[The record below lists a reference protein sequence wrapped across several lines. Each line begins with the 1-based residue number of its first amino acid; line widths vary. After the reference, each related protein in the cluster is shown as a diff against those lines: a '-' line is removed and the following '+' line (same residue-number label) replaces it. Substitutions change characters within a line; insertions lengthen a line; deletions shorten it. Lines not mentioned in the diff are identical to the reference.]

1 MNVRRARTALLAPT
15 LLVAGLPFAVAP
27 PAHANPDILV
37 GCTPLGLVLAFELA
51 NDESKYPGGDTIVLS
66 SGCTYS
72 LTERYGDTEDA
83 LPRIPSS
90 SAITVRGNGAII
102 ERAAGAPSFG
112 LTDVSGDLLMQ
123 NLTMREFWGFN
134 GAYLWVSGSAVL
146 SDVTI
151 TNTPPTGQQ
160 EASVEV
166 SAAGTLAMIDSVVE
180 NQFDV
185 DGGAGGAINNEG
197 YAVVQDS
204 TFRNNTVRLI
214 SGGIGVQVGGAISN
228 SGTMFVYDST
238 FDSNH
243 ARATGGAIRNSGV
256 LEVHGSSFTGN
267 SANFGGAI
275 DNNGSADLIVT
286 GSYFGENEAA
296 IDGGALD
303 NGSSGLAQV
312 EDSTFWRNEA
322 GSDGGAVANALGVR
336 LEQVTMAEND
346 ADTGDSVYSSAG
358 AVSLEASVL
367 GSSSSH
373 CAGSVLDFG
382 DNVVHPS
389 AGTCGADFTVGDPKL
404 LAPALRGGDTKTMAL
419 GAGSAAFDAGGS
431 SCDSSDQRGFTRPR
445 GAACDAGALE
455 NQPPTAPGAPTLA
468 AGHVSPNRG
477 SFGLTWT
484 PGTDPDGT
492 PLSWVLTEQRSDQHA
507 FASVGTTTTNARQF
521 AGHPE
526 GVWRFR
532 VTASDGNLASG
543 SSPTSSAVKV
553 DQTAPTL
560 PVPAT
565 DRTAEYADDGG
576 WFADQVSVSF
586 DGSTDPDLVDG
597 SAGSGVAS
605 YSLPQVFATSGLH
618 TATGTA
624 TDGAGN
630 VSAAAALSVQ
640 VDATPP
646 VVGFDSC
653 PSAVV
658 LGSSAQAAWSASDAH
673 SGLATPAT
681 GTIAL
686 DTSTIATRTVTATA
700 DDNVGH
706 ASSATCTF
714 DVVYAFTGFSKPL
727 LNPPST
733 ATVRAGDTVQ
743 VSWSLSGFQGLG
755 VLEAGFPASAPI
767 TCGTSP
773 SLTTGTP
780 TTSRRGLQY
789 LASPTGRYTY
799 GWTTSTAWAGT
810 CRQLVVLLDDGT
822 YHRANVRFS

>member
-1 MNVRRARTALLAPT
+1 MNVRRARTALIAPT
-15 LLVAGLPFAVAP
+15 LLVAGLPLAVAP

-37 GCTPLGLVLAFELA
+37 GCTALGLVLAFELA

-90 SAITVRGNGAII
+90 TAITVRGNGAII

-160 EASVEV
+160 EAAVEV
-166 SAAGTLAMIDSVVE
+166 GSAGTLAMIDSVVE

-204 TFRNNTVRLI
+204 TF
-214 SGGIGVQVGGAISN
+214 
-228 SGTMFVYDST
+228 
-238 FDSNH
+238 DSNH

-256 LEVHGSSFTGN
+256 LEVHDSSFTGN

-336 LEQVTMAEND
+336 LEQVTLAEND

-358 AVSLEASVL
+358 AVSLEAAVL
-367 GSSSSH
+367 AGSSSH

-382 DNVVHPS
+382 DNVVHPA
-389 AGTCGADFTVGDPKL
+389 AGSCGADFTVGDPKL
-404 LAPALRGGDTKTMAL
+404 LAPALRGGATKTMAL
-419 GAGSAAFDAGGS
+419 GDGSAAFDAGGS
-431 SCDSSDQRGFTRPR
+431 SCDASDQRGFTRPR

-455 NQPPTAPGAPTLA
+455 NQPPTTPGTPTL
-468 AGHVSPNRG
+468 GGSSTSPNAG
-477 SFGLTWT
+477 SYQLTWAAS
-484 PGTDPDGT
+484 TDPDGT
-492 PLSWVLTEQRSDQHA
+492 PLSYRLLERRSDQFFFTQVA
-507 FASVGTTTTNARQF
+507 VTTTVSRSFGSHA
-521 AGHPE
+521 E
-526 GVWRFR
+526 GSWDYR
-532 VTASDGNLASG
+532 VQATDGNLASSNSATSADVVVDLTG
-543 SSPTSSAVKV
+543 PSTPTASA
-553 DQTAPTL
+553 DRAP
-560 PVPAT
+560 
-565 DRTAEYADDGG
+565 DYADGGG
-576 WFADQVSVSF
+576 WYADGVTVAF
-586 DGSTDPDLVDG
+586 GGSTDPDLVDG

-605 YSLPQVFATSGLH
+605 YTAAQQFATSGSH
-618 TATGTA
+618 TAEGVA
-624 TDGAGN
+624 VDAVGN
-630 VSAAAALSVQ
+630 ESDAAFLDVQ

-646 VVGFDSC
+646 SVGFDAC
-653 PSAVV
+653 APDVL
-658 LGSSAQAAWSASDAH
+658 LGSAAAAAWSASDAH
-673 SGLATPAT
+673 SGLATPAA
-681 GTIAL
+681 GSIPL
-686 DTSTIATRTVTATA
+686 DTATIGSRSVGTTAT
-700 DDNVGH
+700 DNVGH
-706 ASSATCTF
+706 DT
-714 DVVYAFTGFSKPL
+714 D
-727 LNPPST
+727 
-733 ATVRAGDTVQ
+733 AGCDYRVIYDF
-743 VSWSLSGFQGLG
+743 SGFQRPVVNPPGMLTVVAGDQVVLKFSLAGDQGLD
-755 VLEAGFPASAPI
+755 VLAPGYPQSAPI
-767 TCGTSP
+767 ACGTSP
-773 SLTTGTP
+773 ELTGGEP
-780 TTSRRGLQY
+780 TTSRRGLQFV
-789 LASPTGRYTY
+789 PRGGGRYSY
-799 GWTTSTAWAGT
+799 AWSSSAAWAGT
-810 CRQLVVLLDDGT
+810 CRQVVLLLDDGT